1 MEEKFKQMMDT
12 SNQDQKTQAL
22 VKQLRTQISDL
33 ENNNTRL
40 AKEIIEL
47 NDIIQLKNSHIQS
60 MSKLEEEYTELKTQ
74 MMLKEL

>member
-1 MEEKFKQMMDT
+1 MMDT

-33 ENNNTRL
+33 DNNNTRL

-60 MSKLEEEYTELKTQ
+60 MSRIEEEYTELKTQ

>member
-33 ENNNTRL
+33 DNNNTRL

-60 MSKLEEEYTELKTQ
+60 MSRIEEEYTELKTQ